1 MGLAQALSAAAT
13 GLRANQAALSIVAG
27 NIANAN
33 TPGYVRK
40 TVNQIAMPGGETGIG
55 VRVGDVQRQL
65 DQYVQTQLRTEN
77 AGAAYAD
84 LRAQYYQQLQDVYGQ
99 PGSDTSLDST
109 FNNFTTAL
117 QALSASPDDDSAQ
130 IGVANSAQL
139 LSQQLNTMSASI
151 QGMRQQ
157 TESGISSAV
166 NTANQAMQKIADLN
180 KQIGL
185 SSSNDASLATLMD
198 QRDSYV
204 DQLSQIMDINVVQG
218 PNNQLSIF
226 TSSGLQLVN
235 DKASTLNFDQQGTL
249 TAASQWSADPTQRGV
264 GTITLSGPNGGAPI
278 DLIQT
283 KSIRSGQLA
292 AYLQLR
298 DQDLV
303 QAQNQLDALASG
315 MASALSDKT
324 TAGQTAS
331 SGTQS
336 GFTVD
341 IGSLS
346 AGNTINVSY
355 TDKLTNTQRQLTFV
369 RVDDPSVLPLSNGLT
384 ASPNDKV
391 VGIDFS
397 GGMTSVFSQ
406 IADAL
411 ASTGMTSSNPSGTKL
426 QILDDG
432 TGGRVAVSALSTTAT
447 ITTFGSGNSQ
457 MPLFVDGNSG
467 AFTGSIGAA
476 GIQSQGFAARIAVNA
491 AVIGDP
497 SQLVAYQP
505 GTGAADA
512 TRPNFILAQLMN
524 ADVTFNPNSGIGTA
538 ASPFSGTLGDFV
550 QQVISQQGE
559 AASNAATLKQGQ
571 DVVLSTL
578 QQRFTDSS
586 GVNIDTEMTNLLNL
600 QNAYAA
606 NARVMSAIKQ
616 MLDTLMNM

>member
-1 MGLAQALSAAAT
+1 MGLAQALSAAAS

-40 TVNQIAMPGGETGIG
+40 TVNQVAIAGGETGIG

-65 DQYVQTQLRTEN
+65 DQYVQTQLRTESG
-77 AGAAYAD
+77 GAAYAD

-109 FNNFTTAL
+109 FSNFTTAL
-117 QALSASPDDDSAQ
+117 QALSASPDDDSAR
-130 IGVANSAQL
+130 IGVVNTAQQL
-139 LSQQLNTMSASI
+139 TQQLNTISASI
-151 QGMRQQ
+151 QGMRED

-166 NTANQAMQKIADLN
+166 DTANQAMQKIADLN

-185 SSSNDASLATLMD
+185 SSTNDASLATLMD

-226 TSSGLQLVN
+226 TSSGLQLVS
-235 DKASTLNFDQQGTL
+235 DKASTLNFNQQGTL
-249 TAASQWSADPTQRGV
+249 TAASQWNADPTKSGV
-264 GTITLSGPNGGAPI
+264 GTITLTTANGLPI

-303 QAQNQLDALASG
+303 QAQNQLDAIASG

-324 TAGQTAS
+324 TAGQAVS
-331 SGTQS
+331 SPPQS
-336 GFTVD
+336 GFTLD

-346 AGNTINVSY
+346 AGNTINVQY
-355 TDKLTNTQRQLTFV
+355 TDKLTNTQRELTFV
-369 RVDDPSVLPLSNGLT
+369 RVDDPSVLPLSNGAT
-384 ASPNDKV
+384 ADPNDKV

-397 GGMTSVFSQ
+397 AGMTSVFSQ
-406 IADAL
+406 IANTL
-411 ASTGMTSSNPSGTKL
+411 ATTGMSSSNPGGSTL

-432 TGGRVAVSALSTTAT
+432 TGGRVAVTAASTTAT
-447 ITTFGSGNSQ
+447 ITSFGSGNSQ

-467 AFTGSIGAA
+467 AFTGAIGAA
-476 GIQSQGFAARIAVNA
+476 GTQSQGFAARITVNA
-491 AVIGDP
+491 AVISDP
-497 SQLVAYQP
+497 SQLVTYQP
-505 GTGAADA
+505 GTAAADA
-512 TRPNFILAQLMN
+512 TRPNFIINQLMN
-524 ADVTFNPNSGIGTA
+524 ADVTFNPDSGIGSAT
-538 ASPFSGTLGDFV
+538 SPFTGTLGDFV
-550 QQVISQQGE
+550 QQVISRQGE

-578 QQRFTDSS
+578 QQRFNDAS
-586 GVNIDTEMTNLLNL
+586 GVNMDTEMTNLLNL
-600 QNAYAA
+600 QNSYAA